1 MPRNSLWI
9 NFISLAFTNDKVCL
23 TNDYYTINLN
33 DPGKFLIK
41 ADNVEEQHCYF
52 NIKTNGRLYN
62 TFISKGIRN
71 SASKIDYTR
80 FQIEHALGKS
90 KTTETYNT
98 TAELKELLENGT
110 SAAGSEAEVNRNYY
124 SNAESRY
131 KGVGRKLDL
140 IREGTK
146 PEKNQQ
152 DQDFFLYD
160 GAYAKKKK
168 KRKYK
173 KHGALEKSYD
183 NLRIKAQH
191 FLMNHAYSRLN
202 NNDYLINLFYK

>member
-9 NFISLAFTNDKVCL
+9 NFISLAFTNNKVCL

-52 NIKTNGRLYN
+52 NIKTNDRLYN

-71 SASKIDYTR
+71 SASKIDYTH

-98 TAELKELLENGT
+98 TAELKELLEMGQ
-110 SAAGSEAEVNRNYY
+110 VQ
-124 SNAESRY
+124 
-131 KGVGRKLDL
+131 LDQRQRSIEITTPIQSPD
-140 IREGTK
+140 IRELD
-146 PEKNQQ
+146 E
-152 DQDFFLYD
+152 
-160 GAYAKKKK
+160 
-168 KRKYK
+168 
-173 KHGALEKSYD
+173 S
-183 NLRIKAQH
+183 
-191 FLMNHAYSRLN
+191 
-202 NNDYLINLFYK
+202 LI